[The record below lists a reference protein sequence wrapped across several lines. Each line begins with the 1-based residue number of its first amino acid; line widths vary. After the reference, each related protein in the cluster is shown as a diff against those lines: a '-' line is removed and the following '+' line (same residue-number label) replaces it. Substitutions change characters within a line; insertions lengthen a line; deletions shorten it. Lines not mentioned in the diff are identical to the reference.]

1 MAIKYE
7 VKKVVFG
14 FDKTNTEKYVAQAKV
29 LGMVKFDK
37 LCEEV
42 QKVSM
47 VPRGVVKMVID
58 GLIDTLN
65 MDLDKGYSVQLGD
78 FGCFRPGLNAK
89 SQSGAND
96 VDANTVYRRKII
108 FTSGSYFKDMLSK
121 ATVER
126 LVVGKGTVID
136 AASVTPK
143 PDENGG
149 GGQGGEQ
156 GGVDENP
163 FG

>member
-14 FDKTNTEKYVAQAKV
+14 FDKSKTEKFVAQAKV
-29 LGMVKFDK
+29 LGMVEFKT

-47 VPRGVVKMVID
+47 APRGVVKMVID

-89 SQSGAND
+89 SQTGVKD

-108 FTSGSYFKDMLSK
+108 FSSGSYFKEMLNK
-121 ATVER
+121 VTVER
-126 LVVGKGTVID
+126 LELGKGTVVKD
-136 AASVTPK
+136 AVVNPK
-143 PDENGG
+143 PDGSG
-149 GGQGGEQ
+149 SGQGGL
-156 GGVDENP
+156 DENP
-163 FG
+163 LG

>member
-14 FDKTNTEKYVAQAKV
+14 FDKTNTEKFVAQTKV
-29 LGMVKFDK
+29 LGLVKFDK

-47 VPRGVVKMVID
+47 APRGVVKMVID

-89 SQSGAND
+89 SQAGAGG

-108 FTSGSYFKDMLSK
+108 FYPGSYFKDMLGK
-121 ATVER
+121 ASVER
-126 LVVGKGTVID
+126 LEFGKGTVAKD
-136 AASVTPK
+136 TVVK
-143 PDENGG
+143 PGG
-149 GGQGGEQ
+149 GDSGDGGIEDDPL
-156 GGVDENP
+156 G
-163 FG
+163 

>member
-14 FDKTNTEKYVAQAKV
+14 FDKTNTEKFVAQTKV
-29 LGMVKFDK
+29 LGLVKFDK

-47 VPRGVVKMVID
+47 APRGVVKMVID

-89 SQSGAND
+89 SQAGAGD
-96 VDANTVYRRKII
+96 VDANTVYRRKSFSIREAI
-108 FTSGSYFKDMLSK
+108 L
-121 ATVER
+121 R
-126 LVVGKGTVID
+126 ICLVRQVWKGWSLVRGLWLKIR
-136 AASVTPK
+136 S
-143 PDENGG
+143 
-149 GGQGGEQ
+149 
-156 GGVDENP
+156 
-163 FG
+163 

>member
-14 FDKTNTEKYVAQAKV
+14 FDKTKTEKFVAQAKV
-29 LGMVKFDK
+29 LGMVEFKT

-47 VPRGVVKMVID
+47 APRGVVKMVID

-89 SQSGAND
+89 SQTGVKD

-108 FTSGSYFKDMLSK
+108 FSSGSYFKEMLNK
-121 ATVER
+121 VPVER
-126 LVVGKGTVID
+126 LELGKGTVVKD
-136 AASVTPK
+136 AVVNPK
-143 PDENGG
+143 PDGSG
-149 GGQGGEQ
+149 SGQGGL
-156 GGVDENP
+156 DENP
-163 FG
+163 LG

>member
-14 FDKTNTEKYVAQAKV
+14 FDESKTEKFVAQTKV
-29 LGMVKFDK
+29 LGLVGFKK

-47 VPRGVVKMVID
+47 APRGVVKMVID

-89 SQSGAND
+89 SQAGSED

-108 FTSGSYFKDMLSK
+108 FTPGSYFKEMLSDV
-121 ATVER
+121 TVER
-126 LVVGKGTVID
+126 LTLGKGTVLKD
-136 AASVTPK
+136 AVVNPK
-143 PDENGG
+143 PDGSG
-149 GGQGGEQ
+149 SDQGGL
-156 GGVDENP
+156 DENP
-163 FG
+163 LG

>member
-14 FDKTNTEKYVAQAKV
+14 FDKTNTEKFVAQTKV
-29 LGMVKFDK
+29 LGLVKFDK

-47 VPRGVVKMVID
+47 APRGVVKMVID

-89 SQSGAND
+89 SQVGSEA

-108 FTSGSYFKDMLSK
+108 FTPGSYFKEMLSD

-126 LVVGKGTVID
+126 LTLGKGTVLKD
-136 AASVTPK
+136 AVVNPK
-143 PDENGG
+143 PDGSG
-149 GGQGGEQ
+149 SGQGGL
-156 GGVDENP
+156 DENP
-163 FG
+163 LG

>member
-14 FDKTNTEKYVAQAKV
+14 FDKTKTEKFVAQAKV
-29 LGMVKFDK
+29 LGMVEFKT

-47 VPRGVVKMVID
+47 APRGVVKMVID

-89 SQSGAND
+89 SQTGVKD
-96 VDANTVYRRKII
+96 VDDNTVYRRKII
-108 FTSGSYFKDMLSK
+108 FSSGSYFKEMLNK
-121 ATVER
+121 VTVER
-126 LVVGKGTVID
+126 LELGKGTVVKD
-136 AASVTPK
+136 AVVNPK
-143 PDENGG
+143 PDGSG
-149 GGQGGEQ
+149 SGQGGL
-156 GGVDENP
+156 DENP
-163 FG
+163 LG

>member
-7 VKKVVFG
+7 VKTVVFG
-14 FDKTNTEKYVAQAKV
+14 FDKTKTEKFVAQAKV
-29 LGMVKFDK
+29 LGMVEFKT

-47 VPRGVVKMVID
+47 APRGVVKMVID

-89 SQSGAND
+89 SQTGVKD

-108 FTSGSYFKDMLSK
+108 FSSGSYFKEMLNK
-121 ATVER
+121 VTVER
-126 LVVGKGTVID
+126 LELGKGTVVKD
-136 AASVTPK
+136 AVVNPK
-143 PDENGG
+143 PDGSG
-149 GGQGGEQ
+149 SGQGGL
-156 GGVDENP
+156 DENP
-163 FG
+163 LG

>member
-14 FDKTNTEKYVAQAKV
+14 FDKTKTEKFVAQAKV
-29 LGMVKFDK
+29 LGMVEFKT

-47 VPRGVVKMVID
+47 APRGVVEMVID

-89 SQSGAND
+89 SQAGVKD

-108 FTSGSYFKDMLSK
+108 FTSGSYFKEMLGKVS
-121 ATVER
+121 VER
-126 LVVGKGTVID
+126 LELGKGTVVKD
-136 AASVTPK
+136 AVVNPK
-143 PDENGG
+143 PDGSG
-149 GGQGGEQ
+149 SGEG

-163 FG
+163 LG

>member
-14 FDKTNTEKYVAQAKV
+14 FDKTNTEKFVAQTKV
-29 LGMVKFDK
+29 LGLVKYDK

-47 VPRGVVKMVID
+47 APRGVVKMVID

-89 SQSGAND
+89 SQAEREMWMLIRYIVEKSFSIREAILRICLVRQVWKGWSL
-96 VDANTVYRRKII
+96 VRGLWLKIR
-108 FTSGSYFKDMLSK
+108 S
-121 ATVER
+121 
-126 LVVGKGTVID
+126 
-136 AASVTPK
+136 
-143 PDENGG
+143 
-149 GGQGGEQ
+149 
-156 GGVDENP
+156 
-163 FG
+163 

>member
-7 VKKVVFG
+7 VKKKVFG
-14 FDKTNTEKYVAQAKV
+14 FDKTKTEKFVAQTKV
-29 LGMVKFDK
+29 LGLVEFGK

-42 QKVSM
+42 QKISM
-47 VPRGVVKMVID
+47 APRGVVKMVID

-89 SQSGAND
+89 SQAGVDD

-108 FTSGSYFKDMLSK
+108 FYPGSYFKNMLTK

-126 LVVGKGTVID
+126 LVVGKDTVLPTGSGNNGGSGSG
-136 AASVTPK
+136 SVG
-143 PDENGG
+143 DEN
-149 GGQGGEQ
+149 
-156 GGVDENP
+156 DNP
-163 FG
+163 LG

>member
-14 FDKTNTEKYVAQAKV
+14 FDKTNTEKFVAQTKV
-29 LGMVKFDK
+29 LGLVKFDK

-47 VPRGVVKMVID
+47 APRGVVNMVID

-89 SQSGAND
+89 SQAEREMWMLIRYIVEKSFSIREAILRICLVRQVWKGWSL
-96 VDANTVYRRKII
+96 VRGLWLKIR
-108 FTSGSYFKDMLSK
+108 S
-121 ATVER
+121 
-126 LVVGKGTVID
+126 
-136 AASVTPK
+136 
-143 PDENGG
+143 
-149 GGQGGEQ
+149 
-156 GGVDENP
+156 
-163 FG
+163 

>member
-14 FDKTNTEKYVAQAKV
+14 FDKTKTEKFVAQAKV
-29 LGMVKFDK
+29 LGMVEFKT

-47 VPRGVVKMVID
+47 APRGGVKMVID

-89 SQSGAND
+89 SQTGVKD

-108 FTSGSYFKDMLSK
+108 FSSGSYFKEMLNK
-121 ATVER
+121 VTVER
-126 LVVGKGTVID
+126 LELGKGTVVKD
-136 AASVTPK
+136 AVVNPK
-143 PDENGG
+143 PDGSG
-149 GGQGGEQ
+149 SGQGGL
-156 GGVDENP
+156 DENP
-163 FG
+163 LG

>member
-14 FDKTNTEKYVAQAKV
+14 FDKTKTEKFVAQTKV
-29 LGMVKFDK
+29 LGMVEFKT

-47 VPRGVVKMVID
+47 APRGVVKMVID

-89 SQSGAND
+89 SQTGVKD

-108 FTSGSYFKDMLSK
+108 FSSGSYFKEMLNKVS
-121 ATVER
+121 VER
-126 LVVGKGTVID
+126 LELGKGTVVKD
-136 AASVTPK
+136 AVVNPK
-143 PDENGG
+143 PDGSG
-149 GGQGGEQ
+149 SGQGGL
-156 GGVDENP
+156 DENP
-163 FG
+163 LG

>member
-14 FDKTNTEKYVAQAKV
+14 FDKTNTEKFVAQTKV
-29 LGMVKFDK
+29 LGLVKFDK

-47 VPRGVVKMVID
+47 APRGVVKMVID

-78 FGCFRPGLNAK
+78 FGCFQIGRA
-89 SQSGAND
+89 SC
-96 VDANTVYRRKII
+96 R
-108 FTSGSYFKDMLSK
+108 
-121 ATVER
+121 ER
-126 LVVGKGTVID
+126 V
-136 AASVTPK
+136 
-143 PDENGG
+143 
-149 GGQGGEQ
+149 
-156 GGVDENP
+156 
-163 FG
+163 

>member
-14 FDKTNTEKYVAQAKV
+14 FDKTKTEKFVAQAKV
-29 LGMVKFDK
+29 LGMVEFKT

-47 VPRGVVKMVID
+47 APRGVVKMVID

-89 SQSGAND
+89 SQTGVKD

-108 FTSGSYFKDMLSK
+108 FSSGSYFKEMLNK
-121 ATVER
+121 VTVER
-126 LVVGKGTVID
+126 LELGKGTVVKD
-136 AASVTPK
+136 AVVNPK
-143 PDENGG
+143 PDGSGSGPGG
-149 GGQGGEQ
+149 L
-156 GGVDENP
+156 DENP
-163 FG
+163 LG

>member
-14 FDKTNTEKYVAQAKV
+14 FDKTNTEKFVAQTKV
-29 LGMVKFDK
+29 LGLVKFDK

-47 VPRGVVKMVID
+47 APRGVVKMVID

-78 FGCFRPGLNAK
+78 LGCFRPGLNAK
-89 SQSGAND
+89 SQAEREMWMLIRYIVEKSFSIREAILRICLVRQVWKGWSL
-96 VDANTVYRRKII
+96 VRGLWLKIR
-108 FTSGSYFKDMLSK
+108 S
-121 ATVER
+121 
-126 LVVGKGTVID
+126 
-136 AASVTPK
+136 
-143 PDENGG
+143 
-149 GGQGGEQ
+149 
-156 GGVDENP
+156 
-163 FG
+163 

>member
-7 VKKVVFG
+7 VKKKVFG
-14 FDKTNTEKYVAQAKV
+14 FDKTNTERFVAQTKV
-29 LGMVKFDK
+29 LGMVEFSK

-42 QKVSM
+42 QKISM
-47 VPRGVVKMVID
+47 APRGVVKMVID

-89 SQSGAND
+89 SQTGVDD

-108 FTSGSYFKDMLSK
+108 FYPGSYFKNMLSK

-126 LVVGKGTVID
+126 LVTGKDTVFPTGSGNNGGSGSGS
-136 AASVTPK
+136 AG
-143 PDENGG
+143 DEN
-149 GGQGGEQ
+149 
-156 GGVDENP
+156 DNP
-163 FG
+163 LG

>member
-14 FDKTNTEKYVAQAKV
+14 FDESKTEKFVAQTKV
-29 LGMVKFDK
+29 LGMVGFKK

-47 VPRGVVKMVID
+47 APRGVVKMVID

-89 SQSGAND
+89 SQEGAEA

-108 FTSGSYFKDMLSK
+108 FTPGSYFKDMLSD

-126 LVVGKGTVID
+126 LTLGKGTVVKD
-136 AASVTPK
+136 AVVNPK
-143 PDENGG
+143 PDGSGSGEGG
-149 GGQGGEQ
+149 L
-156 GGVDENP
+156 DENP
-163 FG
+163 LG

>member
-14 FDKTNTEKYVAQAKV
+14 FDKTNTEKFVAQTKV

-47 VPRGVVKMVID
+47 APRGVVKMVID

-89 SQSGAND
+89 SQAGVND

-108 FTSGSYFKDMLSK
+108 FTSGSYFKDMLNK
-121 ATVER
+121 VTVER
-126 LVVGKGTVID
+126 LELGKGTVVKD
-136 AASVTPK
+136 AVVNPK
-143 PDENGG
+143 PDEGG
-149 GGQGGEQ
+149 SGQGGL
-156 GGVDENP
+156 DENP
-163 FG
+163 LG

>member
-14 FDKTNTEKYVAQAKV
+14 FDKTNTEKFVAQTKV
-29 LGMVKFDK
+29 LGLVKFDK

-47 VPRGVVKMVID
+47 APRGVVKMVID

-65 MDLDKGYSVQLGD
+65 MDLDKGYSVQLGE

-89 SQSGAND
+89 SQAEREMWMLIRYIVEKSFSIREAILRICLVRQVWKGWSL
-96 VDANTVYRRKII
+96 VRGLWLKIR
-108 FTSGSYFKDMLSK
+108 S
-121 ATVER
+121 
-126 LVVGKGTVID
+126 
-136 AASVTPK
+136 
-143 PDENGG
+143 
-149 GGQGGEQ
+149 
-156 GGVDENP
+156 
-163 FG
+163 

>member
-14 FDKTNTEKYVAQAKV
+14 FDKTKTEKFVAQAKV
-29 LGMVKFDK
+29 LGMVEFKT

-47 VPRGVVKMVID
+47 APRGVVKMVID

-89 SQSGAND
+89 SQTGVKD

-108 FTSGSYFKDMLSK
+108 FSSGSYFKEMLNK
-121 ATVER
+121 VTVER
-126 LVVGKGTVID
+126 LELGKGTVVKD
-136 AASVTPK
+136 AVVNPK
-143 PDENGG
+143 PDGSG
-149 GGQGGEQ
+149 SGQGGL
-156 GGVDENP
+156 DENP
-163 FG
+163 LG